1 MATETNLQVSVK
13 SIFEDVLQQQG
24 ARSCNIYLDSRKSDE
39 SSLRRYEAAGWLRRT
54 VGVVGGKDLPAE
66 PSEEEFMHGLRSGII
81 LCNVLN
87 KVQPGSVPKVVEGAC
102 DSVILSDGA
111 AFSAYQYFEN
121 VRNFRVAIQEM
132 GLPTF
137 ETSDL
142 EQGGKSS
149 RVVNCVLALKS
160 YSEWKQSGGIGTWK
174 YSANSKPAGFG
185 IAKSF
190 SRKRSESMNSSFSE
204 KSLDSFC
211 SDQSDSIEAG
221 SVSSFGILVRAAL
234 SDKKQEEIPMIV
246 ESMINKLSEELES
259 RLATHKEL
267 IKITAKA
274 MEESAT
280 GHSLSQ
286 TASCDD
292 KAEGVEVKASS
303 AEEMVGDESSSI
315 ESERKELYDYKSDAN
330 EEPMQHV
337 LKLHALVERKRR
349 DIQELKHCLCSTK
362 TCMQVL
368 QMTYQEDVFNL
379 GKHLCSLANAASG
392 YQRVLEENRKLY
404 NQVQDLKGNIRVYC
418 RVRPFKPG
426 QSNTLSSVD
435 HMDERTITILTHSK
449 NGKEARKAF
458 TFNKVFGPSVTQ
470 AEVFSDMQPLVQ
482 SVLDGYNVCIF
493 AYGQTGSGKTH
504 TMTGPKELTEEGLGV
519 NYRALSDLFH
529 ISNQRK
535 ETISYDISV
544 QMLEIYNEQVRDLL
558 SADGVNK
565 RYPLYQTNK
574 SCLFSHNGINVP
586 DANLVPVSLTSDVIN
601 LMNIG
606 HKNRSVC
613 STALNDRSSRSHSCL
628 TVHVQG
634 RDLTSGNILRG
645 SMHLVDLAGSER
657 VDKSEVV
664 GNRLKEAQ
672 HINKSLSALGDVI
685 SSLAS
690 RSSHVPYRNSK
701 LTQLLQDSLGG
712 QAKTLMF
719 VHIAPEYEAL
729 GETISTLKFAE
740 RVATVELGAAKVNK
754 DSGEVKELKEQI
766 ASLKAALARKEGDP
780 ENLPGSPE
788 RNRSKLGSS
797 PSLLKWKSFSDL
809 SCSTVNTEYESSST
823 SRRDSLESR
832 ETLVNPSHWQP
843 LGSPLSSSFTN
854 EDDRDSEASGDWV
867 DKVMLNKHDNMSTR
881 PGKEVSNGQKLS
893 DKFYQSYI
901 PDPTKIYPEH
911 SLNKMTTNKKG
922 NRDFDDDSDR
932 ESVTSD
938 CSESDSVS
946 SSIPKIMSSPNMFAS
961 KQKKPQP
968 KTTAKS
974 TEIRSSIPSLIPS
987 PSSMRKSP
995 SGVNPNLQKGKR
1007 KTGLSK

>member
-234 SDKKQEEIPMIV
+234 SDKKQEEIPLIV

-435 HMDERTITILTHSK
+435 YMDERTITILTHSK

-867 DKVMLNKHDNMSTR
+867 DKVMVNKHDNMSTR

>member
-337 LKLHALVERKRR
+337 LKLHALVEQKRR

-470 AEVFSDMQPLVQ
+470 AEVFSDMQPLVR

-558 SADGVNK
+558 SADGGNK
-565 RYPLYQTNK
+565 RLEIRN
-574 SCLFSHNGINVP
+574 SSHNGINVP

-797 PSLLKWKSFSDL
+797 PSLLKWKSLSDL

-832 ETLVNPSHWQP
+832 ETLVTPSHWQP

-867 DKVMLNKHDNMSTR
+867 DKVMVNKHDNMSTR

-911 SLNKMTTNKKG
+911 SLNKMTTNRKG

-946 SSIPKIMSSPNMFAS
+946 SSIPKITSSPNMFAS